1 MKKGD
6 VYLFSLSDSLGHEQ
20 SGSRPGILVSD
31 LANGMIIIVPLTSNM
46 ESLRFSNT
54 LSILPSKKNN
64 LKGES
69 VALVFHL
76 KSVDKRRAIKHI
88 GEIDSQDYKNLHNI
102 LNKMLFES

>member
-64 LKGES
+64 LKSES
-69 VALVFHL
+69 VALIFHL
-76 KSVDKRRAIKHI
+76 KSIDKRRTLKHL
-88 GEIDSQDYKNLHNI
+88 GKIDLPTQKNLNQI
-102 LNKMLFES
+102 LKDMLNF